1 MSDAPATPVTIETRG
16 FAVVAR
22 AQKKMLDD
30 DEMKAMSQLVDK
42 AASAE
47 PGITLVVL
55 DLSPVRI
62 VPSLALGLL
71 VQISQRCRAR
81 QQRLKL
87 AGVQP
92 QVRQVFS
99 VTRLDRLFEFAES
112 VEAAVE

>member
-1 MSDAPATPVTIETRG
+1 MSDAPALPVTIETRG
-16 FAVVAR
+16 P
-22 AQKKMLDD
+22 

-71 VQISQRCRAR
+71 VQVSQKCRAR

-87 AGVQP
+87 AGLQP
-92 QVRQVFS
+92 QVRQIFS
-99 VTRLDRLFEFAES
+99 ITRLDRLFEFVDS
-112 VEAAVE
+112 VEAALE

>member
-1 MSDAPATPVTIETRG
+1 MSDAPALPVTIETRG
-16 FAVVAR
+16 PAVVVR
-22 AQKKMLDD
+22 AQKKMMDD
-30 DEMKAMSQLVDK
+30 DELKAMSQLVDK

-71 VQISQRCRAR
+71 VQVSQKCRAR

-87 AGVQP
+87 AGLQP
-92 QVRQVFS
+92 QVRQIFS
-99 VTRLDRLFEFAES
+99 ITRLDRLFEFVDS
-112 VEAAVE
+112 VEAALE

>member
-1 MSDAPATPVTIETRG
+1 MSDAPATPVTIEKRDN
-16 FAVVAR
+16 AVIAR
-22 AQKKMLDD
+22 AQKKLLDD
-30 DEMKAMSQLVDK
+30 DELKTLTQLVDK
-42 AASAE
+42 AASDE
-47 PGITLVVL
+47 TGTSLVVL

-71 VQISQRCRAR
+71 VQMSQRCRAR

-99 VTRLDRLFEFAES
+99 VTRLDRLFEFAET
-112 VEAAVE
+112 VEAALE